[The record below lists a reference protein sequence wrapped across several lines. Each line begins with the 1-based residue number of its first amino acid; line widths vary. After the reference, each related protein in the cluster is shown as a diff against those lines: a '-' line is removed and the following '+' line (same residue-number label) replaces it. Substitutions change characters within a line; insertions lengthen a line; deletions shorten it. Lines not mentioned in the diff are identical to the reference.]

1 MRRYRTG
8 MFLATVSVFGM
19 ALLSAD
25 ARPPNETA
33 EEKKEGEIKAL
44 CPVKGEPVNFTV
56 STMTEEGPI
65 YFCCPGCIK
74 KVEDDPK
81 KYAEKVTEQRQAL
94 AKLPRV
100 QLTCPISGKPVE
112 KKVSTKQDGQK
123 VYFCCPEC
131 ISKFEKE
138 PAKYQGKLAASYT
151 YQTKCPV
158 SDEDIDPSIS
168 TKLANG
174 QEVYFSSK
182 KCIKGFLASPEKYLP
197 NLKKQGYV
205 ITAKDVKA
213 VASAGPEKEEGPDA
227 DEHAGHDH

>member
-1 MRRYRTG
+1 MRRYKTG
-8 MFLATVSVFGM
+8 LILAAVSAFGM

-25 ARPPNETA
+25 ARPPDETTKK
-33 EEKKEGEIKAL
+33 KKEPAKAL
-44 CPVKGEPVNFTV
+44 CPVMGDPVNFTV

-81 KYAEKVTEQRQAL
+81 KYAEKVAEQRQAL

-100 QLTCPISGKPVE
+100 QLTCPLSGKLVNKE
-112 KKVSTKQDGQK
+112 VSTEQGGRK
-123 VYFCCPEC
+123 VYFCCPGC
-131 ISKFEKE
+131 VSNFKKE
-138 PAKYQGKLAASYT
+138 PAKYQGKLEASYT

-158 SDEDIDPSIS
+158 SNEDIDPSIS

-174 QEVYFSSK
+174 LEVYFSSK

-197 NLKKQGYV
+197 SLKKQGYD

-213 VASAGPEKEEGPDA
+213 VATAGPKKEEGPDA